1 MKAVIFGGS
10 AGMGRAIAE
19 QLASIRADVLLI
31 ASDVRDLGAV
41 QSDLLLKYE
50 ASRIS
55 ILAMDL
61 TRTAPETVARTVL
74 ASFGKFDVM
83 FLVVGAGD
91 DGDCGVLA
99 PAAAERILSINFVV
113 PASLINAIIAADA
126 LLPNGSIVA
135 LSSVAA
141 ARARGRNVL
150 YGASKRG
157 LERYLEALRVTPL
170 GLQYQF
176 LVFRLGYL
184 DTAMMQHR
192 RPWLPKASPKAVARK
207 IVAKIG
213 GRSGLYYLP
222 AWWKMVAWSLRLVPA
237 TVLRRLGI

>member
-19 QLASIRADVLLI
+19 QLASIRADMLLI
-31 ASDVRDLGAV
+31 ASDARDLDAV
-41 QSDLLLKYE
+41 RSDLLLRYE
-50 ASRIS
+50 GSRIS
-55 ILAMDL
+55 ILATDL
-61 TRTAPETVARTVL
+61 TRAAPETVARTVL
-74 ASFGKFDVM
+74 ESFGRVDVM
-83 FLVVGAGD
+83 FLVAGAGD
-91 DGDCGVLA
+91 DDDCGVLA
-99 PAAAERILSINFVV
+99 PAAAERILNINFVI
-113 PASLINAIIAADA
+113 PASLINAIIAAGA
-126 LLPNGSIVA
+126 LLPKGSVVA

-141 ARARGRNVL
+141 VRARGRNVL
-150 YGASKRG
+150 YGAAKRG

-192 RPWLPKASPKAVARK
+192 QPWLPKASPKTVARK

-213 GRSGLYYLP
+213 GRSGLHYLP
-222 AWWKMVAWSLRLVPA
+222 AWWRMVAWCLRLVPT